1 MKPLF
6 TDKVQIKLKITLT
19 EKRVMSKQDQE
30 YNKII
35 TTMTILKLIM

>member
-19 EKRVMSKQDQE
+19 EKNVISKQDQE